1 MESGASLGKVQKIKL
16 TRMRSTW
23 VLAMKTLKFV
33 LAVSLLA
40 VSFSAAAQW
49 VWLEKDG
56 RKVYSDRAPG
66 AEVPDKNIL
75 KRPGGAQAKPVVTA
89 EESTASEPGS
99 AASKP
104 LTRSAAASAP
114 KLSGKDK
121 ELEDKKKQAEA
132 AEKAKVKEAEEK
144 NAKAKSENCERAKK
158 NLATYQSGIRLKQ
171 SNAKGEA
178 EYITDEAR
186 AAETARLE
194 SVIAG
199 C

>member
-1 MESGASLGKVQKIKL
+1 MKL
-16 TRMRSTW
+16 
-23 VLAMKTLKFV
+23 LKFA
-33 LAVSLLA
+33 LAASLLA
-40 VSFSAAAQW
+40 ITFGAAAQW

-66 AEVPDKNIL
+66 TEVPDKNIL
-75 KRPGGAQAKPVVTA
+75 KRPGGAVAKAPVAADA
-89 EESTASEPGS
+89 EAAGEPAPG
-99 AASKP
+99 ASKAVAS
-104 LTRSAAASAP
+104 TAAASAP

-121 ELEDKKKQAEA
+121 ELDDKKKQAEA
-132 AEKAKVKEAEEK
+132 AEKAKAKEAEEK

-158 NLATYQSGIRLKQ
+158 NLTTYKSGIRLKQ

-178 EYITDEAR
+178 EYITDEGR

-194 SVIAG
+194 GVLAG

>member
-1 MESGASLGKVQKIKL
+1 MEPVAGLDKAQKIKL

-23 VLAMKTLKFV
+23 VLAMKTLQ
-33 LAVSLLA
+33 LALAASLLA

-66 AEVPDKNIL
+66 VEIPEKNIL
-75 KRPGGAQAKPVVTA
+75 KRPGGTPSKPVVSAA
-89 EESTASEPGS
+89 EGTASEPAS
-99 AASKP
+99 AASKAVA
-104 LTRSAAASAP
+104 SGANASAP

-158 NLATYQSGIRLKQ
+158 NLTTYKSGIRLKQ

-194 SVIAG
+194 SLIAG